1 MTQAGNNVENV
12 ENNWEKFVNLESL
25 LNMGINGDFMK
36 TGTVWKNN
44 AFIGSS
50 NNLDNFYKFEFIW
63 IHGILRLGIEKA
75 SESPS
80 LEGVKL
86 RAST

>member
-1 MTQAGNNVENV
+1 
-12 ENNWEKFVNLESL
+12 
-25 LNMGINGDFMK
+25 MK
-36 TGTVWKNN
+36 TVNGMENN

-50 NNLDNFYKFEFIW
+50 NNLDNFYKFELIW
-63 IHGILRLGIEKA
+63 INGILRLGLEKA

-86 RAST
+86 YAST